1 MLDLTDLRKD
11 EKTLKA
17 AILKKEPSFNVEELL
32 TLDDTFRKLSLSIES
47 LRQEKNNLAKQAKSG
62 ITTELRNKSIEIGKQ
77 LKQQEDMSQWHPY

>member
-32 TLDDTFRKLSLSIES
+32 TLDDTFRKLSLSIINIF
-47 LRQEKNNLAKQAKSG
+47 LYFL
-62 ITTELRNKSIEIGKQ
+62 SI
-77 LKQQEDMSQWHPY
+77 